1 MIFMKVNRRRNITLT
16 VRLTEEEKAH
26 IVSMAKK
33 ANLSRTDYIVELE
46 KLVPIVVPENVKPLL
61 IELRRI
67 GNNINQIATR
77 SNMDIYQRENFEGI
91 INELKKLMIIY
102 LRLGGEINGNSNLCE
117 SEKAVTG
124 CDVRSN

>member
-1 MIFMKVNRRRNITLT
+1 MKVNRRRNVTLT

-26 IVSMAKK
+26 IVNMATK
-33 ANLSRTDYIVELE
+33 ANLSLTDYIVELS

-77 SNMDIYQRENFEGI
+77 ANMDIYQRENFEGI
-91 INELKKLMIIY
+91 RNELKIM
-102 LRLGGEINGNSNLCE
+102 NDNLYAIRRR
-117 SEKAVTG
+117 K
-124 CDVRSN
+124 

>member
-1 MIFMKVNRRRNITLT
+1 MTVNRRRNITLT

-26 IVSMAKK
+26 IVNMAKK
-33 ANLSRTDYIVELE
+33 ANLSRTDYIVELS

-77 SNMDIYQRENFEGI
+77 ANMDIYQRENFEGI
-91 INELKKLMIIY
+91 RKELETM
-102 LRLGGEINGNSNLCE
+102 NDNLC
-117 SEKAVTG
+117 KIA
-124 CDVRSN
+124 RRK

>member
-1 MIFMKVNRRRNITLT
+1 MKINRRRNITLT

-26 IVSMAKK
+26 IVNMATK
-33 ANLSRTDYIVELE
+33 ANLSLTNYIVELS

-77 SNMDIYQRENFEGI
+77 ANMDIYQRENFEGI
-91 INELKKLMIIY
+91 RKEL
-102 LRLGGEINGNSNLCE
+102 EIMNDNLYAIRRR
-117 SEKAVTG
+117 K
-124 CDVRSN
+124 

>member
-1 MIFMKVNRRRNITLT
+1 MKVNRRRNITLT

-26 IVSMAKK
+26 IVNMAKK
-33 ANLSRTDYIVELE
+33 ANLSRTDYIVELS

-77 SNMDIYQRENFEGI
+77 ANMDIYQRENFEGI
-91 INELKKLMIIY
+91 RKEL
-102 LRLGGEINGNSNLCE
+102 EIMNDNLFE
-117 SEKAVTG
+117 IRRRK
-124 CDVRSN
+124 

>member
-1 MIFMKVNRRRNITLT
+1 MKVNRRRNITLT

-26 IVSMAKK
+26 IVNMATK
-33 ANLSRTDYIVELE
+33 ANLSLTDYIVELS

-77 SNMDIYQRENFEGI
+77 ANMDIYQRENFEGI
-91 INELKKLMIIY
+91 RKEL
-102 LRLGGEINGNSNLCE
+102 EIMNDNLFE
-117 SEKAVTG
+117 IRRRK
-124 CDVRSN
+124 

>member
-1 MIFMKVNRRRNITLT
+1 MKVNRRRNITLT

-26 IVSMAKK
+26 IVNMAKK
-33 ANLSRTDYIVELE
+33 ANLSRTDYIVELS

-77 SNMDIYQRENFEGI
+77 ANMNIYQRENFEGI
-91 INELKKLMIIY
+91 RKELETM
-102 LRLGGEINGNSNLCE
+102 NDNLC
-117 SEKAVTG
+117 KIA
-124 CDVRSN
+124 RRK

>member
-1 MIFMKVNRRRNITLT
+1 MKVNRRRNITLT

-26 IVSMAKK
+26 IVNMATK
-33 ANLSRTDYIVELE
+33 AKLSLTDYIVELS

-77 SNMDIYQRENFEGI
+77 ANMDIYQRENFEGI
-91 INELKKLMIIY
+91 RNELKKINDNLF
-102 LRLGGEINGNSNLCE
+102 EIRRR
-117 SEKAVTG
+117 K
-124 CDVRSN
+124 

>member
-1 MIFMKVNRRRNITLT
+1 MKVNRRRNITLT

-26 IVSMAKK
+26 IVNMATK
-33 ANLSRTDYIVELE
+33 ANLSLTDYIVELS

-77 SNMDIYQRENFEGI
+77 ANMDIYQRENFEGI
-91 INELKKLMIIY
+91 RNELKIM
-102 LRLGGEINGNSNLCE
+102 NDNLYAIRRR
-117 SEKAVTG
+117 K
-124 CDVRSN
+124 

>member
-26 IVSMAKK
+26 IVNMAKK
-33 ANLSRTDYIVELE
+33 ANLSRTDYIVELS

-77 SNMDIYQRENFEGI
+77 ANMDIYQRENFEGI
-91 INELKKLMIIY
+91 RNEL
-102 LRLGGEINGNSNLCE
+102 EIMNDNLC
-117 SEKAVTG
+117 KIA
-124 CDVRSN
+124 RRK

>member
-1 MIFMKVNRRRNITLT
+1 MKVNRRRNITLT

-26 IVSMAKK
+26 IVNMAKK
-33 ANLSRTDYIVELE
+33 ANLSLTDYIVELS

-77 SNMDIYQRENFEGI
+77 ANMDIYQRENFEGI
-91 INELKKLMIIY
+91 RKELETM
-102 LRLGGEINGNSNLCE
+102 NDNLC
-117 SEKAVTG
+117 KIA
-124 CDVRSN
+124 RRK

>member
-1 MIFMKVNRRRNITLT
+1 MKVNRRRNITLT

-26 IVSMAKK
+26 IVNMATK
-33 ANLSRTDYIVELE
+33 AKLSLTDYIVELS

-77 SNMDIYQRENFEGI
+77 ANLNIYQRENVEGLRK
-91 INELKKLMIIY
+91 EL
-102 LRLGGEINGNSNLCE
+102 EIMNDNLC
-117 SEKAVTG
+117 KIA
-124 CDVRSN
+124 RRK

>member
-1 MIFMKVNRRRNITLT
+1 MKVNRRRNITLT

-26 IVSMAKK
+26 IVNMATK
-33 ANLSRTDYIVELE
+33 ANLSLTDYIVELS

-77 SNMDIYQRENFEGI
+77 ANMDIYQRENFEGI
-91 INELKKLMIIY
+91 RNEL
-102 LRLGGEINGNSNLCE
+102 EIMNDNLC
-117 SEKAVTG
+117 KIA
-124 CDVRSN
+124 RRK

>member
-1 MIFMKVNRRRNITLT
+1 MKVNRRRNVTLT

-26 IVSMAKK
+26 IVNMAKK
-33 ANLSRTDYIVELE
+33 ANLSRTDYIVELS

-77 SNMDIYQRENFEGI
+77 ANMDIYQRENFEGI
-91 INELKKLMIIY
+91 RNELKKINDNLF
-102 LRLGGEINGNSNLCE
+102 EIRRR
-117 SEKAVTG
+117 K
-124 CDVRSN
+124 

>member
-1 MIFMKVNRRRNITLT
+1 MKVNRRRNVTLT

-26 IVSMAKK
+26 IVNRAKK
-33 ANLSRTDYIVELE
+33 ANLSLTDYIVELS

-77 SNMDIYQRENFEGI
+77 ANMDIYQRENFEGI
-91 INELKKLMIIY
+91 KNELKIM
-102 LRLGGEINGNSNLCE
+102 NDNLYAIRRR
-117 SEKAVTG
+117 K
-124 CDVRSN
+124 

>member
-1 MIFMKVNRRRNITLT
+1 MKVNRRRNITLT

-26 IVSMAKK
+26 IVNMAKK
-33 ANLSRTDYIVELE
+33 ANLSRTDYIVELS

-77 SNMDIYQRENFEGI
+77 ANMDIYQRENFEGI
-91 INELKKLMIIY
+91 RKELETM
-102 LRLGGEINGNSNLCE
+102 NDNLC
-117 SEKAVTG
+117 KIA
-124 CDVRSN
+124 RRK

>member
-1 MIFMKVNRRRNITLT
+1 MKVNRRRNITLT

-26 IVSMAKK
+26 IVKMAKK
-33 ANLSRTDYIVELE
+33 ANLSLTDYIVELS

-77 SNMDIYQRENFEGI
+77 ANMDIYQRENFEGI
-91 INELKKLMIIY
+91 RNEL
-102 LRLGGEINGNSNLCE
+102 EIMNDNLC
-117 SEKAVTG
+117 KIA
-124 CDVRSN
+124 RQK

>member
-26 IVSMAKK
+26 IVNMAKK
-33 ANLSRTDYIVELE
+33 ANLSRTDYIVELSN
-46 KLVPIVVPENVKPLL
+46 LIPIVVPENVKPHL

-77 SNMDIYQRENFEGI
+77 ANMNIYQRENFEGI
-91 INELKKLMIIY
+91 RKELETM
-102 LRLGGEINGNSNLCE
+102 NDNLC
-117 SEKAVTG
+117 KIA
-124 CDVRSN
+124 RRK

>member
-1 MIFMKVNRRRNITLT
+1 MKVNRRRNITLT

-26 IVSMAKK
+26 IVNMATK
-33 ANLSRTDYIVELE
+33 ANLSLTDYIVELS

-77 SNMDIYQRENFEGI
+77 ANMDIYQRENFEGI
-91 INELKKLMIIY
+91 RNELKKINDNLF
-102 LRLGGEINGNSNLCE
+102 EIRRR
-117 SEKAVTG
+117 K
-124 CDVRSN
+124 

>member
-1 MIFMKVNRRRNITLT
+1 MKVNRRRNITLT

-33 ANLSRTDYIVELE
+33 ANLSLTEYIVELS

-77 SNMDIYQRENFEGI
+77 VNMDIYQRENFEGI
-91 INELKKLMIIY
+91 RKELETM
-102 LRLGGEINGNSNLCE
+102 NDNLC
-117 SEKAVTG
+117 KIA
-124 CDVRSN
+124 RRK

>member
-1 MIFMKVNRRRNITLT
+1 MKINRRRNVTLT

-26 IVSMAKK
+26 IVNMATK
-33 ANLSRTDYIVELE
+33 ANLSLTDYIVELS

-77 SNMDIYQRENFEGI
+77 ANMDIYQRENFEGI
-91 INELKKLMIIY
+91 RNELKKINDNLF
-102 LRLGGEINGNSNLCE
+102 EIRRR
-117 SEKAVTG
+117 K
-124 CDVRSN
+124 

>member
-1 MIFMKVNRRRNITLT
+1 MKVNRRRNITLT

-26 IVSMAKK
+26 IVNMATK
-33 ANLSRTDYIVELE
+33 ANLSLTDYIVELS

-77 SNMDIYQRENFEGI
+77 ANMDIYQRENFEGI
-91 INELKKLMIIY
+91 RNELKKINDNLY
-102 LRLGGEINGNSNLCE
+102 EIRRR
-117 SEKAVTG
+117 K
-124 CDVRSN
+124 

>member
-1 MIFMKVNRRRNITLT
+1 MDVKRRRNITLT

-26 IVSMAKK
+26 IVNMAKK
-33 ANLSRTDYIVELE
+33 ANLSKTDYIVELS

-77 SNMDIYQRENFEGI
+77 VNMDIYQRENFEGI
-91 INELKKLMIIY
+91 RNELKKINDNLF
-102 LRLGGEINGNSNLCE
+102 EIRRR
-117 SEKAVTG
+117 K
-124 CDVRSN
+124 

>member
-1 MIFMKVNRRRNITLT
+1 MKVNRRRNITLT

-26 IVSMAKK
+26 IVNMAKK
-33 ANLSRTDYIVELE
+33 ANLSKTDYIVELS

-77 SNMDIYQRENFEGI
+77 ANMDIYQRENFEGI
-91 INELKKLMIIY
+91 RNELKKINDSLF
-102 LRLGGEINGNSNLCE
+102 EIRRR
-117 SEKAVTG
+117 K
-124 CDVRSN
+124 

>member
-1 MIFMKVNRRRNITLT
+1 MKVNRRRNITLT

-33 ANLSRTDYIVELE
+33 ANLSLTDYIVELS

-77 SNMDIYQRENFEGI
+77 ANMDIYQRENFEGI
-91 INELKKLMIIY
+91 RKEL
-102 LRLGGEINGNSNLCE
+102 EIMNDNLFE
-117 SEKAVTG
+117 IRRRK
-124 CDVRSN
+124 

>member
-1 MIFMKVNRRRNITLT
+1 MKINRRRNVTLT

-26 IVSMAKK
+26 IVNMAKK
-33 ANLSRTDYIVELE
+33 ANLSRTDYIVELS

-77 SNMDIYQRENFEGI
+77 ANMDIYQRENFEGI
-91 INELKKLMIIY
+91 RKELETM
-102 LRLGGEINGNSNLCE
+102 NDNLC
-117 SEKAVTG
+117 KIA
-124 CDVRSN
+124 RRK

>member
-1 MIFMKVNRRRNITLT
+1 MKVNRRRNITLT

-26 IVSMAKK
+26 IVNMAKK
-33 ANLSRTDYIVELE
+33 ANLSKTDYIVELS

-77 SNMDIYQRENFEGI
+77 ANMDIYQRENFVGI
-91 INELKKLMIIY
+91 IKEL
-102 LRLGGEINGNSNLCE
+102 EIMNDNLCRIARR
-117 SEKAVTG
+117 K
-124 CDVRSN
+124 

>member
-1 MIFMKVNRRRNITLT
+1 MKVNRRRNITLT

-26 IVSMAKK
+26 IVNMATK
-33 ANLSRTDYIVELE
+33 ANLSLTDYIVELS

-77 SNMDIYQRENFEGI
+77 ANMDIYQRGNFEGRTPPQKTDQSSHI
-91 INELKKLMIIY
+91 
-102 LRLGGEINGNSNLCE
+102 
-117 SEKAVTG
+117 
-124 CDVRSN
+124 

>member
-1 MIFMKVNRRRNITLT
+1 MKVNRRRNVTLT

-26 IVSMAKK
+26 IVNMAKT
-33 ANLSRTDYIVELE
+33 AHLSRTDYIVELS

-77 SNMDIYQRENFEGI
+77 ANMDIYQRENFEGI
-91 INELKKLMIIY
+91 RNELKKINDNLF
-102 LRLGGEINGNSNLCE
+102 EIRRR
-117 SEKAVTG
+117 K
-124 CDVRSN
+124 